1 LILLKKEFT
10 VRNMTQRMEFRSGDI
25 YINDVLA
32 WRNPDRSGMTQG
44 VSAHHDGN
52 ELWVNGNLV
61 YTHPGSEQEE
71 EERPPPR
78 KVVLQPRNR
87 VLVRVI
93 KVAIVLLFILIII
106 WLFR

>member
-1 LILLKKEFT
+1 
-10 VRNMTQRMEFRSGDI
+10 MEFRSGDI

-32 WRNPDRSGMTQG
+32 WRNPDRSGMIRG
-44 VSAHHDGN
+44 VSAHHVGN

-61 YTHPGSEQEE
+61 YTHPDSE

-78 KVVLQPRNR
+78 KVVLQSRNR
-87 VLVRVI
+87 VLVRVV
-93 KVAIVLLFILIII
+93 KVSFVLLFILIII